1 MTPNPPELNNAPL
14 GKRSDTPAHY
24 DPQLLFAMPRSMARD
39 ALALGSTLPFMGA
52 DFWTGYELGW
62 LNAKGKPQV
71 GIVQVG
77 VPCETPFIIE
87 SKSFKLYLNSLN
99 NHRVAS
105 TDALVTLIANDVN
118 PALWGGHTPSARA
131 TVKVITPDAFAKERI
146 ADLSGLSIDR
156 LDIEV
161 DNPTYDPSL
170 LRVHADEG
178 VVEESLTSNLVRA
191 LCRVTGQP
199 DWGSVKIDYV
209 GKPINQEG
217 LLRYLIG
224 FRDQQEFHEP
234 LAERIFIDLLRRC
247 HPTKLRVKIQF
258 TRRGGLDINPVR
270 QNFPS
275 AIQPMPRLA
284 RQ

>member
-1 MTPNPPELNNAPL
+1 MTPNPPDLNNAPL

-24 DPQLLFAMPRSMARD
+24 DPSLLFPMPRSMARD
-39 ALALGSTLPFMGA
+39 ALALGPTLPFMGA

-71 GIVQVG
+71 GILQVS

-99 NHRVAS
+99 NHRVPS
-105 TDALVTLIANDVN
+105 VDALTTLIANDVN
-118 PALWGGHTPSARA
+118 PALWGVTTPNGQAL
-131 TVKVITPDAFAKERI
+131 VKVITPEAFEAEKI
-146 ADLSGLSIDR
+146 TTLPGLSIDR
-156 LDIEV
+156 LDIEI
-161 DNPTYDPSL
+161 DHPAYDPSL
-170 LRVHADEG
+170 LHVHTDEG
-178 VVEESLTSNLVRA
+178 VVEETLTSNLLRA

-199 DWGSVKIDYV
+199 DWGSVQIDYA
-209 GKPINQEG
+209 GKPIDQAG
-217 LLRYLIG
+217 LLQYLIG

-234 LAERIFIDLLRRC
+234 LAERIFVDILRQC
-247 HPTKLRVKIQF
+247 QPTRLRVKIQF

-275 AIQPMPRLA
+275 AIKAMSRLA